1 MKENIKAYSKAQI
14 RATDFMFSNY
24 SLIEEEGTFRAV
36 VDNKVWGNG
45 NLTAFFTLE
54 DGRMVFAA
62 AFQDHDYLGL
72 TEIPL
77 GSSVEL
83 TFKKAKTDRIYLRGV
98 ALCDTPAA

>member
-1 MKENIKAYSKAQI
+1 MKENTKAYSKAQI
-14 RATDFMFSNY
+14 RTTDFMFSNY

-36 VDNKVWGNG
+36 VDNKVWGNC

-54 DGRMVFAA
+54 DGRKIFAA

-98 ALCDTPAA
+98 TLCDAPAA

>member
-24 SLIEEEGTFRAV
+24 SLIEEDTFRAV

-98 ALCDTPAA
+98 TLCDVPAA